1 VQHAVVAPQY
11 RWKLRGESSAGL
23 RRRFETEHQLHP
35 LAAAVLSQRG
45 ILPENA
51 AAFLQPS
58 LRELPEPEQ
67 LPGFAAARAAF
78 EGAVVRNELVLLH
91 GDYDADGLCGAVLMK
106 MLAEHLG
113 LRTESFVPD
122 RVSDGYS
129 FGPRSLAAI
138 EACGAKLVI
147 AVDNGTTAFA
157 PLAQLA
163 ERGVS
168 VLVVDHHP
176 PAAELPRCT
185 ALVNPWLAPR
195 AGAGAIFPHFC
206 GTATAWLLAW
216 GILRGRHG
224 SGTQPPAAR
233 KFLNDTL
240 GLVALATVA
249 DVMPLTGPNRALV
262 AAGLRVLADSGLP
275 GLRALVSSSGIR
287 GAPTAQDLA
296 FKVAPRLNAAGR
308 LGRAELSFRL
318 LATSSAAEAQRLCAE
333 LEALNLERR
342 QIQERENLRLQP
354 EVSEQVRAGHGLI
367 FAGHRAGHFG
377 VLGVVAGQVQEST
390 GLPTLLWA
398 ECEPGLARGS
408 ARAPQGADL
417 VELLAG
423 AREHLSGFGGHARA
437 AGFHFDPAR
446 AEEIGQAL
454 RRTAAALPPPGQPI
468 LDIDGEISPGESD
481 LQAAL
486 ALTRLA
492 PYGEAFP
499 EPVFLCAGARL
510 SADARPLGG
519 GGHAEL
525 RLERE
530 GASIRALA
538 WRGLQRFGDLRT
550 GDRVDL
556 AVSLGVNDFRGQRR
570 VEWTV
575 RDLCS
580 SNA

>member
-1 VQHAVVAPQY
+1 M
-11 RWKLRGESSAGL
+11 RGETGASL
-23 RRRFETEHQLHP
+23 RRRFEQEHGLHP

-45 ILPENA
+45 VLPEEA

-58 LRELPEPEQ
+58 LRELPDPEL
-67 LPGFAAARAAF
+67 LPGFAAAAAALQ
-78 EGAVVRNELVLLH
+78 GAVDRQELVLLH

-113 LRTESFVPD
+113 LRTQSFVPD
-122 RVSDGYS
+122 RVADGYS

-138 EACGAKLVI
+138 AACGAKLVI

-157 PLAQLA
+157 PLATLA
-163 ERGVS
+163 ERGVQ

-176 PAAELPRCT
+176 PAAQLPACA

-195 AGAGAIFPHFC
+195 SGPGALFPHFC

-216 GILRGRHG
+216 GILRRRN
-224 SGTQPPAAR
+224 GTGVQPPAAR
-233 KFLNDTL
+233 KFLNDAL

-249 DVMPLTGPNRALV
+249 DVMPLIGPNRALV

-275 GLRALVSSSGIR
+275 GLRALVASSGVR
-287 GAPTAQDLA
+287 GAPSAQDLA

-308 LGRAELSFRL
+308 LGRAELSFQL
-318 LATSSAAEAQRLCAE
+318 LASSSAAESQRLCAE
-333 LEALNLERR
+333 LEALNRERR
-342 QIQERENLRLQP
+342 EIQERELERLAP
-354 EVSEQVRAGHGLI
+354 AVSEAVRAGQTVI
-367 FAGHRAGHFG
+367 FAGHGDAHFG

-398 ECEPGLARGS
+398 GTEPGLARGS
-408 ARAPQGADL
+408 ARAPQGTDL
-417 VELLAG
+417 VGLLAG
-423 AREHLSGFGGHARA
+423 AAEHLSGYGGHARA

-446 AEEIGQAL
+446 AAQIGAAL
-454 RRTAAALPPPGQPI
+454 RRAAAELPAPGQPV
-468 LDIDGEISPGESD
+468 LELDGEISPGESD
-481 LQAAL
+481 LEAAL
-486 ALTRLA
+486 ALARLA

-510 SADARPLGG
+510 SEDPRPLGG

-530 GASIRALA
+530 GAGIRALA
-538 WRGLQRFGDLRT
+538 WRGLERCGGLRAGDL
-550 GDRVDL
+550 VDV
-556 AVSLGVNDFRGQRR
+556 AVSLGVNDFRGRR
-570 VEWTV
+570 SVEWTL
-575 RDLCS
+575 RDL
-580 SNA
+580 AARPAR

>member
-1 VQHAVVAPQY
+1 VQQAAVAPQY
-11 RWKLRGESSAGL
+11 QWKLRGESSAGL
-23 RRRFETEHQLHP
+23 RRRIELENGLHP
-35 LAAAVLSQRG
+35 LAALVLAQRG
-45 ILPENA
+45 VQPEEA

-58 LRELPEPEQ
+58 LRALPEPEL
-67 LPGFAAARAAF
+67 LPGFAAAAAAF
-78 EGAVVRNELVLLH
+78 DGALARQESVLLH

-106 MLAEHLG
+106 RLAEHLG
-113 LRTESFVPD
+113 LQTHSFVPD
-122 RVSDGYS
+122 RVADGYS
-129 FGPRSLAAI
+129 FGARSLAAI

-157 PLAQLA
+157 PLAALA

-176 PAAELPRCT
+176 PAATLPACT

-195 AGAGAIFPHFC
+195 DGPGALFPHFC

-216 GILRGRHG
+216 GILRRRHG
-224 SGTQPPAAR
+224 TGQQPPAAR

-275 GLRALVSSSGIR
+275 GLRALVASSGVR

-308 LGRAELSFRL
+308 LGRAELSFQL
-318 LATSSAAEAQRLCAE
+318 LASSSPAEAQKLCAE
-333 LEALNLERR
+333 LEAMNLERR
-342 QIQERENLRLQP
+342 EIQERELQHLAP
-354 EVSEQVRAGHGLI
+354 DVEAQRRAGQGLI
-367 FAGHRAGHFG
+367 FAGRSGGHFG
-377 VLGVVAGQVQEST
+377 VLGVVAGQVQENT

-408 ARAPQGADL
+408 ARAPEGADL
-417 VELLAG
+417 VRLLAG
-423 AREHLSGFGGHARA
+423 AAEHLSGYGGHARA

-446 AEEIGQAL
+446 AAEIGAAL
-454 RRTAAALPPPGQPI
+454 RRAAAALPPPGKPQ
-468 LDIDGEISPGESD
+468 LELDGELSPGESD
-481 LQAAL
+481 LEAAL
-486 ALTRLA
+486 ALARLA

-510 SADARPLGG
+510 GADPRPLGA

-530 GASIRALA
+530 GASIRVLA
-538 WRGLQRFGDLRT
+538 WRGLQRCRELRA
-550 GDRVDL
+550 GDRVDV
-556 AVSLGVNDFRGQRR
+556 AVSLGVNEFRGQRR
-570 VEWTV
+570 VEWTL
-575 RDLCS
+575 RDL
-580 SNA
+580 AAQPA

>member
-1 VQHAVVAPQY
+1 M
-11 RWKLRGESSAGL
+11 RGETSAGL
-23 RRRFETEHQLHP
+23 RQRLEREHLLHP
-35 LAAAVLSQRG
+35 LAAAVLAQRG
-45 ILPENA
+45 IPPEEA
-51 AAFLQPS
+51 AFFLQPS
-58 LRELPEPEQ
+58 LLELPKPEL
-67 LPGFAAARAAF
+67 LPGFAAAAAAF
-78 EGAVVRNELVLLH
+78 DLAQARQDLVLLH

-113 LRTESFVPD
+113 LRTQSFVPD
-122 RVSDGYS
+122 RVTDGYS
-129 FGPRSLAAI
+129 FGARSLAEI

-147 AVDNGTTAFA
+147 AVDNGTTAFE
-157 PLAQLA
+157 PLAILA
-163 ERGVS
+163 ERGVQ

-176 PAAELPRCT
+176 PAHTLPICT

-195 AGAGAIFPHFC
+195 TGPEALFPHFC

-216 GILRGRHG
+216 GILRRRNGAG
-224 SGTQPPAAR
+224 PQPPAAR
-233 KFLNDTL
+233 KLLNDTL

-262 AAGLRVLADSGLP
+262 AAGLRVLSDSGLP
-275 GLRALVSSSGIR
+275 GLRALVASSGVR

-318 LATSSAAEAQRLCAE
+318 LASNSELEAKALCAE

-342 QIQERENLRLQP
+342 EIQEREMEKLAP
-354 EVSEQVRAGHGLI
+354 DVSEQLRHGPGLI
-367 FAGHRAGHFG
+367 FAGRSDGHFG

-408 ARAPQGADL
+408 ARAPQGTDL
-417 VELLAG
+417 VGLLAG
-423 AREHLSGFGGHARA
+423 AAEHLSGYGGHARA

-446 AEEIGQAL
+446 AAQIGEAL
-454 RRTAAALPPPGQPI
+454 RRTAAALPLPGLP
-468 LDIDGEISPGESD
+468 LLELDGEISPGESD
-481 LQAAL
+481 LEAAL
-486 ALTRLA
+486 ALARLA

-510 SADARPLGG
+510 TADPRALGA

-530 GASIRALA
+530 GASIRVLA
-538 WRGLQRFGDLRT
+538 WRSLQRCRDLRA
-550 GDRVDL
+550 GDRVDV

-570 VEWTV
+570 VEWTL
-575 RDLCS
+575 RDLS
-580 SNA
+580 AQPV